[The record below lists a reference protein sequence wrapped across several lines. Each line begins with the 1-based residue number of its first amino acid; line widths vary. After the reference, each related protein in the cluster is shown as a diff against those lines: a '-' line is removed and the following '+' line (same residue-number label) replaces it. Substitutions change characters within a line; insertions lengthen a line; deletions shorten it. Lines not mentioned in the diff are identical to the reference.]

1 MTDVYVIGAGIIPFA
16 RHEASSLTDL
26 SVEAS
31 FLAIKDS
38 GLAPHRIDSGY
49 FASVLGGRL
58 FGDSTLGQSVFAE
71 VGISGGPIVNIEN
84 ACASGSSAVCLAYNA
99 LSAGQSDC
107 AIVVGAEKMCVPG
120 LGLLN
125 SGESDIETKLG
136 LVTPASFALR
146 AQRHMYEF
154 GTTLEQ
160 MAQVSV
166 KNRRHAA
173 ANPIAFFRQPVTL
186 EEVLN
191 APMITDPLTRPQC
204 CPMAD
209 GAAALVLASGSAIS
223 NSKRAIKI
231 NAAVLTSG
239 SYQNPI
245 DLVRWE
251 TDQRSC
257 RLAYEKA
264 GMGPDDLDLVECH
277 DAFTIAEIIHYE
289 ALGLCEVGEGGRL
302 VAEGATSLG
311 GRIPVNVSG
320 GLIGRGH
327 PVAATG
333 VAQIVEIVT
342 QLRGEAKERQVY
354 GAKVGLAHCM
364 GADRQGDARSC
375 TVAIL
380 SS

>member
-1 MTDVYVIGAGIIPFA
+1 MTDVYVIGAGILPFA
-16 RHEASSLTDL
+16 RHDASSLADL
-26 SVEAS
+26 AVEAA
-31 FLAIKDS
+31 FLAIKDAEI
-38 GLAPHRIDSGY
+38 APQRVEAGY
-49 FASVLGGRL
+49 FANVLGGRL
-58 FGDSTLGQSVFAE
+58 FGDSTLGQAVFAE
-71 VGISGGPIVNIEN
+71 VGITGGPIVNIEN
-84 ACASGSSAVCLAYNA
+84 ACASGSSAFCLAYNA
-99 LSAGQSDC
+99 LAAGQSEY
-107 AIVVGAEKMCVPG
+107 AIILGAEKMCVPG

-186 EEVLN
+186 EEVLT

-223 NSKRAIKI
+223 NNKRAIKI
-231 NAAVLTSG
+231 NSAVLTSG

-257 RLAYEKA
+257 QLAYERA

-277 DAFTIAEIIHYE
+277 DAFTIAELIHYE
-289 ALGLCEVGEGGRL
+289 ALGLCDVGEGGRL

-333 VAQIVEIVT
+333 VAQIVEVVT
-342 QLRGEAKERQVY
+342 QLRGEAKERQVD

-380 SS
+380 ST